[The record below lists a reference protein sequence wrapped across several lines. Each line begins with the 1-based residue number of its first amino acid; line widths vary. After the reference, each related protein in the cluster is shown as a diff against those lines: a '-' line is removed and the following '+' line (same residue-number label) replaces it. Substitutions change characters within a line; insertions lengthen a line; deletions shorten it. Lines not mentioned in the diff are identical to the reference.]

1 MADDLPPGAPP
12 GLSVGPGGV
21 PFEEAIAAL
30 RGKVPLPSR
39 AWGDL
44 YEGMHARGF
53 VVAGATQAAL
63 VSDFQEAV
71 TKAVAEGRT
80 LAQFREDFDRIVA
93 AHGWSYRGSRGW
105 RSAVIYNT
113 NMRMAQSA
121 GRWAQAARV
130 AERERRR
137 GRTVYIRY
145 LAVLD
150 SRTRPAHRRWHDV
163 ILPIDHHFWDTHFPP
178 NGWNCRCTVQVLTQ
192 RQLTRM
198 GLTPTREEDLP
209 SFGTEPRRIRSGGE
223 ERIVETPAGV
233 DPGFGYNPGVAGFGR
248 GPSLKAME
256 AHDTFETVRGP
267 FDPRP
272 EDLPPLPV
280 TEVSARLGPPLGDDI
295 GQEQMRRALRD
306 ALGAEEAVFT
316 DPIGGR
322 VLINQAL
329 ADHLAQDW
337 PLRRGRERY
346 LPLLPELVE
355 APSEIW
361 VGFARSTASGR
372 VVLRRRYV
380 RLFRLSR
387 DTSVSLATDIDDGYF
402 AAVTV
407 FQSRGRPSAGVRAGH
422 LAYRGFGGDDTGS

>member
-1 MADDLPPGAPP
+1 MADNLPPGAPP
-12 GLSVGPGGV
+12 GLSIGPGGV

-80 LAQFREDFDRIVA
+80 LEQFREDFDRIVA

-121 GRWAQAARV
+121 GRWAQTARV

-137 GRTVYIRY
+137 GRSVYIRY

-163 ILPIDHHFWDTHFPP
+163 ILPSDHRFWDTHFPP

-198 GLTPTREEDLP
+198 GLTPTREEGLP

-223 ERIVETPAGV
+223 ERIVETPSGV

-248 GPSLKAME
+248 GPSLKALE
-256 AHDTFETVRGP
+256 AHSEFEPMRGP

-272 EDLPPLPV
+272 ADLPPLPV
-280 TEVSARLGPPLGDDI
+280 TEASAERTASLGNNPNAQAMRSAL
-295 GQEQMRRALRD
+295 RRAIGGD
-306 ALGAEEAVFT
+306 EAVFT
-316 DPIGGR
+316 DPIGGQ
-322 VLINQAL
+322 VLVNNAL
-329 ADHLAQDW
+329 ADHLAKEDRNKQ
-337 PLRRGRERY
+337 GRDRY
-346 LPLLPELVE
+346 FPLLPEVIQ

-361 VGFARSTASGR
+361 VGFARSKTSGR
-372 VVLRRRYV
+372 VLLRRRYI
-380 RLFRLSR
+380 RLFQFEGAR
-387 DTSVSLATDIDDGYF
+387 SVALATDLDDGYF
-402 AAVTV
+402 AAFTL
-407 FQSRGRPSAGVRAGH
+407 FQGRARPSAGVRAGH
-422 LAYRGFGGDDTGS
+422 LLYRGFET